1 MFVRPSWKPK
11 SEEEIYVLIEQ
22 NPWALLVSNGPD
34 GPFATDLPI
43 LLDRS
48 RGEKGVLVS
57 HIARANAHA
66 DVILSASIPALCIFH
81 GPYSYV
87 TSSWYPNRDMPPT
100 VYYTAVHCYGR
111 VAIQDKATL
120 RRWLETLTNRMEAP
134 FSDGWKTSEIPEPDI
149 ARRLNA
155 IVGFEVEIERLE
167 GKFKLGQDEPKKDA
181 LAVAD
186 KLRRSENASDTRLG
200 EMTFEYNVGRRK
212 LR

>member
-1 MFVRPSWKPK
+1 MFVRPSWKPT
-11 SEEEIYVLIEQ
+11 SEEEIYILIDQ
-22 NPWALLVSNGPD
+22 NPWGMLVNNGPD

-57 HIARANAHA
+57 HIARANAHS
-66 DVILSASIPALCIFH
+66 DVILSASAPALCIFH

-100 VYYTAVHCYGR
+100 IYYTAVHCYGR
-111 VAIQDKATL
+111 VSIQDNATL
-120 RRWLETLTNRMEAP
+120 RRWLETLTTRMEAP
-134 FSDGWKTSEIPEPDI
+134 FSDGWKTSEIPERDI
-149 ARRLNA
+149 TRRLNA

-186 KLRRSENASDTRLG
+186 KLRESQSALDVMLG
-200 EMTFEYNVGRRK
+200 EMTYKYNVSREDQ
-212 LR
+212 

>member
-1 MFVRPSWKPK
+1 M
-11 SEEEIYVLIEQ
+11 
-22 NPWALLVSNGPD
+22 LVSNGPD

-48 RGEKGVLVS
+48 RGSNGVLVS

-66 DVILSASIPALCIFH
+66 EVILAASTPALCIFR

-100 VYYTAVHCYGR
+100 IYYTAVHCYGR
-111 VAIQDKATL
+111 VSIQDNATL

-134 FSDGWKTSEIPEPDI
+134 FSNGWKTSEIPERDI
-149 ARRLNA
+149 TRRLNS

-181 LAVAD
+181 LAVAE
-186 KLRRSENASDTRLG
+186 KLRESQKASDVLLG
-200 EMTFEYNVGRRK
+200 EMTFNYNVGRK
-212 LR
+212 E

>member
-1 MFVRPSWKPK
+1 MFVRPTWKPN
-11 SEEEIYVLIEQ
+11 SEEEIYALIEAY
-22 NPWALLVSNGPD
+22 PWALLVSNGPD

-48 RGEKGVLVS
+48 RGRNGVLVS

-66 DVILSASIPALCIFH
+66 KVILSASTPALCIFQ
-81 GPYSYV
+81 GPHSYV

-111 VAIQDKATL
+111 VSIQDNATL
-120 RRWLETLTNRMEAP
+120 RRWLEMLTNRMEAP
-134 FSDGWKTSEIPEPDI
+134 FSNGWKTSEVPERDI
-149 ARRLNA
+149 TRRLNA

-181 LAVAD
+181 LAVAG
-186 KLRRSENASDTRLG
+186 KLRQSHKAADVLLG
-200 EMTFEYNVGRRK
+200 EMTFNYNIGRED
-212 LR
+212 

>member
-1 MFVRPSWKPK
+1 MFVRPTWKPNAQ
-11 SEEEIYVLIEQ
+11 EEIYALIEE

-48 RGEKGVLVS
+48 RGPNGVLVS

-66 DVILSASIPALCIFH
+66 EVILSASTPALCIFH

-100 VYYTAVHCYGR
+100 IYYTAVHCYGR
-111 VAIQDKATL
+111 VSIQNNATL

-134 FSDGWKTSEIPEPDI
+134 FSNGWKTSEIPERDI
-149 ARRLNA
+149 TRRLSS

-181 LAVAD
+181 LAVAERLLQSKNPLD
-186 KLRRSENASDTRLG
+186 VILGQMTLKYNA
-200 EMTFEYNVGRRK
+200 GRQD
-212 LR
+212 